1 MKKYLAFIGMLGFML
16 ANSQVVIGGST
27 LSSTNT
33 QLELQNSG
41 QKVLILPVAENETVL
56 PKYNIAQPDKYDD
69 DATMEAMLMYNKGES
84 LTKVYDGTKWKQ
96 AFNAKNKSTTW
107 TRASINST
115 NMTCLSTSDLFG
127 QLLQLCSS
135 DNLKFSVP
143 SNSSQFS
150 DYLSVV
156 RDSETFRIRQKGL
169 YRINFN
175 VLFSG
180 FTAGFDFN
188 GARITIVVV
197 VNGEEKAYMS
207 GIASPF
213 INVGNYLVSTDS
225 VLFLDVNN
233 DVRFRLVLDG
243 SSWSISSYGFGG
255 SAESSVSI
263 ERML

>member
-1 MKKYLAFIGMLGFML
+1 MKKYLAFTGMLGFIL

-69 DATMEAMLMYNKGES
+69 DTTMEAMLMYNKAES

-143 SNSSQFS
+143 TNSLQFS

-156 RDSETFRIRQKGL
+156 RNSETFRIRQKGL
-169 YRINFN
+169 YRVNFN

-197 VNGEEKAYMS
+197 VNGVEKAYMS

-213 INVGNYLVSTDS
+213 INVGNYLVSTDG

-233 DVRFRLVLDG
+233 DVTFRLVLDG
-243 SSWSISSYGFGG
+243 SAWSISSYNFGG
-255 SAESSVSI
+255 SADSSVSI
-263 ERML
+263 ERIL

>member
-1 MKKYLAFIGMLGFML
+1 MKKYLLLTGMLGFML
-16 ANSQVVIGGST
+16 VKSQVVVGGGT
-27 LSSTNT
+27 LSSSHT

-41 QKVLILPVAENETVL
+41 QKVLILPVAENETIL
-56 PKYNIAQPDKYDD
+56 PKYNSSQPDKYDD
-69 DATMEAMLMYNKGES
+69 DATMEAMLMYNKAES
-84 LTKVYDGTKWKQ
+84 LTKVYDGTKWEQ

-107 TRASINST
+107 TRANINST

-135 DNLKFSVP
+135 NNLQFSVP
-143 SNSSQFS
+143 ANSTQFS

-156 RDSETFRIRQKGL
+156 RNSETFRIRQKGL

-180 FTAGFDFN
+180 FTAGFDFD

-197 VNGEEKAYMS
+197 VNGVEKAYMS
-207 GIASPF
+207 GKASPF
-213 INVGNYLVSTDS
+213 INVGNYLVSTDG

-233 DVRFRLVLDG
+233 DVTFRLILDG
-243 SSWSISSYGFGG
+243 SSWSISSYNFGG
-255 SAESSVSI
+255 TAESSVSI
-263 ERML
+263 ERVL

>member
-1 MKKYLAFIGMLGFML
+1 MKKYLTIICSLGFFL
-16 ANSQVVIGGST
+16 ANSQIAIGGASV
-27 LSSTNT
+27 SSSHT
-33 QLELQNSG
+33 QLELRNSG
-41 QKVLILPVAENETVL
+41 QKVLIFPVAENETIL
-56 PKYNIAQPDKYDD
+56 PKYNASQPDKYDD
-69 DATMEAMLMYNKGES
+69 DASMEAMLMYNKAES
-84 LTKVYDGTKWKQ
+84 ITRVYDGTKWEN
-96 AFNAKNKSTTW
+96 AFNTKNSSTTW

-143 SNSSQFS
+143 GNSSQFS

-156 RDSETFRIRQKGL
+156 RNSETFRIRQKGL

-197 VNGEEKAYMS
+197 VNGVEKAYMS
-207 GIASPF
+207 GKASPF
-213 INVGNYLVSTDS
+213 INVGTYLASADG

-233 DVRFRLVLDG
+233 DITFRLVLDG
-243 SSWSISSYGFGG
+243 SSWSISSYNFGG
-255 SAESSVSI
+255 TPESSVSV
-263 ERML
+263 ERIL

>member
-1 MKKYLAFIGMLGFML
+1 MKKYFAFIGMLGFML
-16 ANSQVVIGGST
+16 SNAQVVIGGST
-27 LSSTNT
+27 LSSSNT

-56 PKYNIAQPDKYDD
+56 PKYNNAQPDKYDD
-69 DATMEAMLMYNKGES
+69 DATMEAMLMYNKAES

-107 TRASINST
+107 TRANINST

-135 DNLKFSVP
+135 NNLKFSVP
-143 SNSSQFS
+143 ANSSQFS

-197 VNGEEKAYMS
+197 VNGVEKAYMS

-213 INVGNYLVSTDS
+213 INVGSYLVSTDG

-233 DVRFRLVLDG
+233 DVTFRLVLDG
-243 SSWSISSYGFGG
+243 SSWSISSYNFGG
-255 SAESSVSI
+255 SADSSVSI
-263 ERML
+263 ERIL